1 MLHDDNSAASIHFGR
16 VTAVDAQT
24 CRIRVTLPERDNLV
38 TYWIPV
44 CQRNTHQN
52 KHRSLPDLG
61 AHVQILLA
69 ANGVDGAYLGSIY
82 STPEPPPVMDD
93 AQEYVRFKDGSE
105 VLYDPASHTHRINCV
120 GKVEILA
127 ARTVLIQAGI
137 SAIVDTPQFTITG
150 DTIVQGKLTM
160 QNGMTVTGGDDAAT
174 ASIQGNIQ
182 VQGDVSV
189 QGNIDASGSVMDG
202 GGNSNHHSH

>member
-1 MLHDDNSAASIHFGR
+1 MLHDDNSAASLHFGR
-16 VTAVDAQT
+16 VTAVDAPT
-24 CRIRVTLPERDNLV
+24 CRIRVTLPERDNLT
-38 TYWIPV
+38 TYWLHVP
-44 CQRNTHQN
+44 QRNTHQN
-52 KHRSLPDLG
+52 KHRTLPDLG
-61 AHVQILLA
+61 AHVAILLA
-69 ANGVDGAYLGSIY
+69 ANGVDGAYLGAIY

-127 ARTVLIQAGI
+127 ATTVLMHAGT
-137 SAIVDTPQFTITG
+137 SVTLDTPQVTMTG
-150 DTIVQGKLTM
+150 NATVQGKLTV
-160 QNGMTVTGGDDAAT
+160 QNGMAVTGGTGAT